1 MHRFYIKTVQVLTDA
16 RLTLDVANDA
26 FTQDRARGEGSHR
39 GHDGRSNGKKER
51 RLDKWVSL

>member
-1 MHRFYIKTVQVLTDA
+1 MQVLTDA